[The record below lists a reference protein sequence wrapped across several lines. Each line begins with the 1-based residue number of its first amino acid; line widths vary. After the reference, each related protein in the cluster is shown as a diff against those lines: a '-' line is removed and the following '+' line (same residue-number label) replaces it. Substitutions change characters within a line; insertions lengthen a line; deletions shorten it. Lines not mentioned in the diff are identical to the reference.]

1 MKSEATA
8 NPLNILVLEDRAS
21 DAELMMAQL
30 VEAGFAVVWQRV
42 ETEKDYLQSL
52 RAGLDLIIADYQLPQ
67 FDAIHALKLLG
78 ASQLDIP
85 FIIVSGEVGDDFI
98 VEAMK
103 QGAADFLLKDRM
115 ARLGTAVKQA
125 LERKY
130 MRMTQ
135 MEGNRKLGQAM
146 AESEGIRADLET
158 ANRALGVKNQQLSEL
173 YRTAQRFMDDVSH
186 EFRTPLSVIKG
197 YSEIMFA
204 GIAGATSP
212 DQKKFCR
219 IIIDRTRDMAQ
230 MIDDLLDSSKLRAGS
245 LRVDRRPCDVG
256 TILAALHPIIDSR
269 VAACKIQWSQVL
281 APGLPQIYG
290 DAEKVVRVLVNLVVN
305 AIKFSP
311 EGSRLVLSATA
322 DGLGN
327 VRISLKDEGPGIS
340 PENIALIF
348 ERFRQVGNGF
358 GSTKGFGL
366 GLNIAQELVALN
378 LGTMNVTSEPQS
390 GSTFSFTLPVNDPEV
405 VLDRLIIHLKNIDTP
420 PGSFAVLRVSQPRA
434 NRPEDAHAELR
445 GFLACSSHP
454 RDLIMAARDDAAL
467 ILFGYSAS
475 PTGWHRRMVKAGRD
489 IEQFSPSQKLCAF
502 EVELVETV
510 PYPVSLSDAAA
521 LVLKHLQAEVAYA

>member
-1 MKSEATA
+1 MKFEAPA
-8 NPLNILVLEDRAS
+8 SPLNILVLEDRAS

-30 VEAGFAVVWQRV
+30 VEAGFAVVWRRV
-42 ETEKDYLQSL
+42 ETEKEYLQSL

-67 FDAIHALKLLG
+67 FDAIHALKLLC
-78 ASQLDIP
+78 ASELDIP

-115 ARLGTAVKQA
+115 ARLATAVKQA

-197 YSEIMFA
+197 YSEIIYA
-204 GIAGATSP
+204 GIAGVPSP

-245 LRVDRRPCDVG
+245 LRVDRRPCDLA
-256 TILAALHPIIDSR
+256 TILSALHPIIDSR
-269 VAACKIQWSQVL
+269 LAASKIQWSQEL
-281 APGLPQIYG
+281 APGLPQIFG
-290 DAEKVVRVLVNLVVN
+290 DAEKVIRVLVNLVVN

-311 EGSRLVLSATA
+311 EGSRLLLSVMLRRVWFNCSVRRSGAQGIQAFIHDPVDLVITDLRMEA
-322 DGLGN
+322 GDG
-327 VRISLKDEGPGIS
+327 
-340 PENIALIF
+340 IALIESIRRTSRVPVIIVTGF
-348 ERFRQVGNGF
+348 AAQYADRVRFLDN
-358 GSTKGFGL
+358 
-366 GLNIAQELVALN
+366 VALLN
-378 LGTMNVTSEPQS
+378 KP
-390 GSTFSFTLPVNDPEV
+390 
-405 VLDRLIIHLKNIDTP
+405 
-420 PGSFAVLRVSQPRA
+420 
-434 NRPEDAHAELR
+434 
-445 GFLACSSHP
+445 
-454 RDLIMAARDDAAL
+454 
-467 ILFGYSAS
+467 
-475 PTGWHRRMVKAGRD
+475 
-489 IEQFSPSQKLCAF
+489 F
-502 EVELVETV
+502 EW
-510 PYPVSLSDAAA
+510 AA
-521 LVLKHLQAEVAYA
+521 LVDLVEKALDSRSPHGTWNIPPGTFEPVG